1 MDAKRLEISRLINR
15 FAFGP
20 RPGEF
25 AAALKAGPA
34 NYKSAL
40 LNPPAVD
47 SGAPKEPVFADLG
60 PRPEPKSA
68 DSAQFSQALG
78 AQKKELTLCVEKRC
92 QKNQMLNGEK
102 KQLAAY

>member
-1 MDAKRLEISRLINR
+1 MDANRLEISRLFNR

-34 NYKSAL
+34 NYKNEL

-47 SGAPKEPVFADLG
+47 SGAPKEPVLADLG
-60 PRPEPKSA
+60 PRPDPKSA
-68 DSAQFSQALG
+68 DSAQFSQALR
-78 AQKKELTLCVEKRC
+78 AQSKELTTWWLD
-92 QKNQMLNGEK
+92 QMVLTNKPLQERMVWFWH
-102 KQLAAY
+102 